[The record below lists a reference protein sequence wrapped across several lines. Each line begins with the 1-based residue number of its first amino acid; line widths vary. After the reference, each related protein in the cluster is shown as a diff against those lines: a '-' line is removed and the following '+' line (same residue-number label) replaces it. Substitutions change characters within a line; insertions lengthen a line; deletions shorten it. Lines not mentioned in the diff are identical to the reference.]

1 MVLDTDTVLDMLVF
15 LMDTDMALAW
25 DIISMESVKLKPSQD
40 ILDMDMVVMALV
52 MLVTLAMVDT
62 DWVTDMAAITTES
75 VKLKQNQDTWL
86 TEDMVMAMLVILATE
101 DTVWVTEEDTTTVK
115 WKTTK
120 IKSCIQK

>member
-1 MVLDTDTVLDMLVF
+1 
-15 LMDTDMALAW
+15 MDTAMASAW

-40 ILDMDMVVMALV
+40 ILDTTDMVVMVLV

-62 DWVTDMAAITTES
+62 DWVTDMADITMES

-86 TEDMVMAMLVILATE
+86 TEDMVLAMLVILATG
-101 DTVWVTEEDTTTVK
+101 DTVWVTEEDTSTVK

-120 IKSCIQK
+120 MKSCIQK

>member
-1 MVLDTDTVLDMLVF
+1 
-15 LMDTDMALAW
+15 
-25 DIISMESVKLKPSQD
+25 
-40 ILDMDMVVMALV
+40 MALV
-52 MLVTLAMVDT
+52 MLVTLATEDT

-86 TEDMVMAMLVILATE
+86 TEDMVLAMLVILAMG

-120 IKSCIQK
+120 MKSCIQK